1 MKIMKKNTKKT
12 PIKITKKATKQ
23 ILFLL
28 NQEKKSK
35 GIKIKI
41 KKSGC
46 AGFKYILKLA
56 YNIYNSD
63 DIFVIKN
70 IKFIIPK
77 DIISKL
83 ETTTIDFSKTGLNYS
98 FTFKNKN
105 HISTCGCGESFN
117 I

>member
-1 MKIMKKNTKKT
+1 MKIKKKI
-12 PIKITKKATKQ
+12 PIKITKEAIKQ

-35 GIKIKI
+35 GIKITI

-56 YNIYNSD
+56 YNIHDSD
-63 DIFVIKN
+63 DIFIIKN
-70 IKFIIPK
+70 ITFIISK
-77 DIISKL
+77 KIISKL
-83 ETTTIDFSKTGLNYS
+83 DKTIIDFSKKGLNYS
-98 FTFKNKN
+98 FTFKNQN
-105 HISTCGCGESFN
+105 HTSICGCGESFN